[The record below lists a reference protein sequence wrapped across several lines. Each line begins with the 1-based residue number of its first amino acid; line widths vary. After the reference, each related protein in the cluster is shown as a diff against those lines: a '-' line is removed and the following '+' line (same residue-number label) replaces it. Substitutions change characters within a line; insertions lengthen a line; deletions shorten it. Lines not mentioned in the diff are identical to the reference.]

1 MNGYKHIIA
10 GDRQSV
16 VDVALQEYG
25 CYEGSFLIMED
36 NAALDLS
43 LHSVLIPGVKLLI
56 RTPVPRITA
65 TNQGIMELY
74 TAKKTQVV
82 GNAALSYDA
91 NGVPTFDPVTIP
103 PSLKP
108 YVSDAYWDAEYAKPT
123 LATTNYADS
132 INLQLENE

>member
-1 MNGYKHIIA
+1 VNGFKQITA

-16 VDVALQEYG
+16 VDIALQEYG
-25 CYEGSFLIMED
+25 CYEGAFLIMQD

-43 LHSVLIPGVKLLI
+43 LHSILIPGVKVLI
-56 RTPVPRITA
+56 QTPVPRITA
-65 TNQGIMELY
+65 DNQGIMELY
-74 TAKKTQVV
+74 TQKKTQVV
-82 GNAALSYDA
+82 GAGALSYDA
-91 NGVPTFDPVTIP
+91 DGVPTFDPVTIP

-123 LATTNYADS
+123 IATTNYADS